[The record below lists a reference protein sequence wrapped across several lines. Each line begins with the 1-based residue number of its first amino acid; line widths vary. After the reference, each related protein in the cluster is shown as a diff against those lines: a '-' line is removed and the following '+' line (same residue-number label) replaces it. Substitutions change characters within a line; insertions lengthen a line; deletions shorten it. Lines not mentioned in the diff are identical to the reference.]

1 MADRLYKSK
10 TDRMITGVAG
20 GIAEYFDFDP
30 TLVRAA
36 WVILAFVTA
45 GVGVLAYIALAII
58 VPERTS
64 EAGGVTHD
72 VSGVQ
77 DAEGESASATDD
89 SVGSAALGVHVR
101 RRGVFGGVALIV
113 IGAVFLA
120 SNLGLFSW
128 FDWGRFWPV
137 ILIFLGLWLTFQR
150 IGGLKRN
157 G

>member
-1 MADRLYKSK
+1 MADRLYKNK
-10 TDRMITGVAG
+10 TDQMITGVAG

-30 TLVRAA
+30 TLVRAG
-36 WVILAFVTA
+36 WVILAIVTA
-45 GVGVLAYIALAII
+45 GVAVLAYIALAII

-64 EAGGVTHD
+64 EAGGGTNES
-72 VSGVQ
+72 SGVE
-77 DAEGESASATDD
+77 DAKSESASATDE
-89 SVGSAALGVHVR
+89 SVGNAALGIHVR

-128 FDWGRFWPV
+128 FDWGKYWPV
-137 ILIFLGLWLTFQR
+137 ILIVLGIWLTFQR
-150 IGGLKRN
+150 IGGLNRN